1 MDISPEKSILWSES
15 KFEIFGANR
24 RVFVKRRVRERM
36 ILACVVP
43 TVKHGGGVM
52 VWGCFA
58 GDTVCDLFRI
68 QGTLHQHGYHSILQ
82 RYAIP
87 SGVGLVRLS
96 FVIQQDNDQTHLQA
110 V

>member
-1 MDISPEKSILWSES
+1 M
-15 KFEIFGANR
+15 IFGSTR
-24 RVFVKRRVRERM
+24 RVFVRRGVGKRM
-36 ILACVVP
+36 ISACVVP
-43 TVKHGGGVM
+43 TVKQGGGGAM

-68 QGTLHQHGYHSILQ
+68 QSTFNHYGYYSILQ

-87 SGVGLVRLS
+87 SGLRLVGLS
-96 FVIQQDNDQTHLQA
+96 FVFQQENDPTHLQA